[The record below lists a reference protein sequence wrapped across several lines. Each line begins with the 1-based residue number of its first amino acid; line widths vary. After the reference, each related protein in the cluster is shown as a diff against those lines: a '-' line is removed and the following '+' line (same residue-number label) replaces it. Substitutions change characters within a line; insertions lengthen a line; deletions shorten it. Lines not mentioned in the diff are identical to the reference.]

1 MKIKTVKKSDIVLI
15 ISVVAACLAVL
26 AFSYFN
32 ADKPVAV
39 ITVDGEV
46 YERVSLADVE
56 KSYFIEPENAQ
67 GVVILVERGAISFY
81 SSTCKDGLC
90 VNCGKLTRAGMSAAC
105 LPKKTVIAV
114 KGVGS
119 VDAVTY

>member
-1 MKIKTVKKSDIVLI
+1 MKFKTVKKSDIILI
-15 ISVVAACLAVL
+15 FSVVAVCLAVL

-32 ADKPVAV
+32 TDRPVAV

-46 YERVSLADVE
+46 YDTVNLLDVE
-56 KSYFIEPENAQ
+56 QGYLIEPENAP
-67 GVVILVERGAISFY
+67 GVVILVEHGAISFQ
-81 SSTCKDGLC
+81 SSTCEDGLC
-90 VNCGKLTRAGMSAAC
+90 VNCGKLTRTGMTAAC